1 VLDDAGGASFAA
13 ARPVSFSLDGSEE
26 EEDVVIVVI
35 VVAAAGAGGPGANA
49 RHCRSFMAAS
59 SHLATSSFV
68 PLLHAKS
75 AGNSFLGVR
84 T

>member
-1 VLDDAGGASFAA
+1 MLDDAGGASFAA

-26 EEDVVIVVI
+26 EEGVAIVVI
-35 VVAAAGAGGPGANA
+35 VVAAAGGPGANA

-75 AGNSFLGVR
+75 AGNSFSGVR